1 MKNHFLFSYAG
12 NKRDEV
18 ENIYNAI
25 KHLITNDIK
34 IIIEPYCGTSA
45 FSYYLSIL
53 FPNRFKYIINDNNK
67 HLYDLITISKDEEKL
82 NLLIE
87 KLNNTIDNIN
97 NKEEYKSISDEFEK
111 YIIHNKWHSIHA
123 GIFPIREKKPDF
135 KTFENCPIVNFLRNE
150 DVEIL
155 NIDGLEL
162 INQYEDNKEVLFFID
177 PPYIQSCNMFY
188 LNPGIKIYE
197 WVYNNDLQFKNST
210 YIFCLENMWII
221 QILFK
226 KYKLLTSYNKKYS
239 DHKKNLTI
247 HAVYSSK

>member
-1 MKNHFLFSYAG
+1 MAFNPYWNFSDQG
-12 NKRDEV
+12 
-18 ENIYNAI
+18 
-25 KHLITNDIK
+25 
-34 IIIEPYCGTSA
+34 
-45 FSYYLSIL
+45 
-53 FPNRFKYIINDNNK
+53 
-67 HLYDLITISKDEEKL
+67 
-82 NLLIE
+82 
-87 KLNNTIDNIN
+87 
-97 NKEEYKSISDEFEK
+97 
-111 YIIHNKWHSIHA
+111 
-123 GIFPIREKKPDF
+123 KKPDF

-197 WVYNNDLQFKNST
+197 WVYNIDLQFKNST

-239 DHKKNLTI
+239 NHKTNQTI